1 MEGSL
6 TLIGLFHKLE
16 FQKIKIRIRK
26 ENQLKENSDPD
37 IALLIDGL
45 SRTSD
50 KSPSASRIDRQT
62 RVGT

>member
-1 MEGSL
+1 MKDNSRGFANHSNLKIKKTGMYIKSL
-6 TLIGLFHKLE
+6 K
-16 FQKIKIRIRK
+16 QKIAIH
-26 ENQLKENSDPD
+26 

>member
-1 MEGSL
+1 MYIKSL
-6 TLIGLFHKLE
+6 K
-16 FQKIKIRIRK
+16 QKIAIH
-26 ENQLKENSDPD
+26 

-62 RVGT
+62 RVGTWLISHNKPIDS